1 MVSRKTGIHPSGR
14 GPKACFWG
22 MLFRIMLLYRL
33 RAEGRAPIRQS
44 VLQHAV
50 PDIAQR
56 LLVEPLDDFHCEGLG
71 PMHGPRRLQGRVRG
85 TGLGLSLSKRL
96 GELLG
101 GTVGV
106 ISSPGEGSTFWLRS
120 PTIQ

>member
-22 MLFRIMLLYRL
+22 MLFRIMLLDRL
-33 RAEGRAPIRQS
+33 RAEGRAPMRQS

-56 LLVEPLDDFHCEGLG
+56 LIVEPLDDFHAEVLAPLRVHVLLAVGCGGLALLRVQPRVVWVVVWFAG
-71 PMHGPRRLQGRVRG
+71 PAGLPVRW
-85 TGLGLSLSKRL
+85 R
-96 GELLG
+96 
-101 GTVGV
+101 
-106 ISSPGEGSTFWLRS
+106 
-120 PTIQ
+120 

>member
-22 MLFRIMLLYRL
+22 MLFRIMLLDRL
-33 RAEGRAPIRQS
+33 RAEGRAPMRQS

-71 PMHGPRRLQGRVRG
+71 PMRGPRRLQGRVRA
-85 TGLGLSLSKRL
+85 
-96 GELLG
+96 
-101 GTVGV
+101 VAMP
-106 ISSPGEGSTFWLRS
+106 PGEPQPVLDAIEVRRPAEPPLAEPRQT
-120 PTIQ
+120 TA